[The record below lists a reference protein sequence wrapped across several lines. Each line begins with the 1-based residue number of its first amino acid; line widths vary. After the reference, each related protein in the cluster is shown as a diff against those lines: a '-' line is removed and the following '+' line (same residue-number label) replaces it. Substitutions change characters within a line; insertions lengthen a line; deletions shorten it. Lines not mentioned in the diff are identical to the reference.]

1 MTRRWAVASAAAALV
16 TIGAGAAGV
25 ASAAPTGGGS
35 VADTVR
41 DLRAQGYTVRITQAA
56 SGPLSRC
63 AVEQVRGVQ
72 SPGTSGAGTVLV
84 DISCPDS
91 FSTGD

>member
-1 MTRRWAVASAAAALV
+1 MNLPGQIMRGCAAAAALAV
-16 TIGAGAAGV
+16 SGVGFAGV
-25 ASAAPTGGGS
+25 ASAAPTGGSS

-41 DLRAQGYTVRITQAA
+41 ELRAQGYTVRINGAA

-63 AVEQVRGVQ
+63 SVEQVRGL
-72 SPGTSGAGTVLV
+72 GTGTVLV
-84 DISCPDS
+84 DISCPDN